1 MGGGG
6 GGEEAYPPEDKESL
20 MHLHHKKSSLQQV
33 LSALLSCTTIAT
45 SFFPNLT
52 KLAAI
57 LIVLPVTTAT
67 VERTFSSMKLI
78 KTRLC
83 NRMGESTLE
92 HTMIICIEGPDR
104 LSNETLEKVID
115 HYKHS
120 KQRRISFKCYIVHL
134 MFLRK
139 NEPFIALNFVS
150 GDLKFKIFWGRTRGP
165 PASPASR
172 AVPSPELPPPKQKF
186 LDRTLARVR
195 QTITDES
202 CFNVAVSSM
211 TKKTILTMELTKS

>member
-6 GGEEAYPPEDKESL
+6 GGGEAYPPEDKESL

-67 VERTFSSMKLI
+67 VERTFSSTKLI

-120 KQRRISFKCYIVHL
+120 KQRRI
-134 MFLRK
+134 
-139 NEPFIALNFVS
+139 
-150 GDLKFKIFWGRTRGP
+150 IF
-165 PASPASR
+165 
-172 AVPSPELPPPKQKF
+172 
-186 LDRTLARVR
+186 
-195 QTITDES
+195 
-202 CFNVAVSSM
+202 
-211 TKKTILTMELTKS
+211 